1 MAVIRYK
8 DIAYGGGSSVTEGY
22 YKVADGKFYEHF
34 DGTTY
39 SDEITGEDG
48 ILYLDL
54 STNNLYRW
62 STGASLFVL
71 VGKSTLAS
79 LNDTNISSPTDGQAI
94 EYNGTSS
101 KWVNV
106 AKKAAD
112 TPTFTEATGTRSN
125 IVGSGETMAT
135 ILGKIKRWFT
145 DLKDLAF
152 IGKDGTS
159 STKYLRGDGTW
170 QEFPTIP
177 TVNDKTL
184 TIQKNGTQV
193 AQFTANSASDV
204 TANITVPTGD
214 LASVNKP
221 SSGQTTSYLRGDGTW
236 QNFPTIPAA
245 QVNSDWNATSG
256 VAEILNKPTIPD
268 DTKVTQT
275 NTTGDASY
283 RVLFSKNAN
292 DTTETDTAR
301 KNTGLQYNPSKRTL
315 TTNTVKN
322 DVSNHL
328 LTGTGTAGQDKGSGQ
343 TNRYVPSVWTF
354 NLRNAPADGDEISIK
369 IPVAGISYGV
379 WLSVDNGTTYYP
391 VGRNDTSRL
400 QTQFA
405 NGTTIHLVFQTNAN
419 MSMYAR
425 GGADSSTTY
434 TGNYWKVVNYYDSN
448 TTYSVVSTSANGL
461 APKVTDTS
469 KFLKGDGTW
478 AAPTDNTK
486 LPLAGGTMTGTINS
500 QSIVPKTDETYY
512 LGDNSHQYRACYSQ
526 DFIAGRSYYTDG
538 LVSFANATNGYLTGL
553 RSITTSGSNKL
564 LYLPNENGILATQ
577 AWATQEINL
586 DGTMT
591 FTNTSYSGGSTTR
604 SYAARAIRGT
614 RMVWLI
620 GGAGNMNFSAFP
632 TSNAFSK
639 IASGLPKAKYTVQ
652 FWMIGMR
659 TTTAGCVFQI
669 DGNGDLSCNVAG
681 VSSRVNDWCWF
692 NYWYLAADS
701 YF

>member
-1 MAVIRYK
+1 MGIIMHK
-8 DIAYGGGSSVTEGY
+8 GIAYGGGGSSVTEGY

-62 STGASLFVL
+62 STGAILFVL

-79 LNDTNISSPTDGQAI
+79 LNDTNIATPADGQAL

-112 TPTFTEATGTRSN
+112 TPTFTEQTGTRSN

-135 ILGKIKRWFT
+135 ILGKIKRWFS

-152 IGKDGTS
+152 IAKDGTS
-159 STKYLRGDGTW
+159 STKYL
-170 QEFPTIP
+170 Q
-177 TVNDKTL
+177 
-184 TIQKNGTQV
+184 
-193 AQFTANSASDV
+193 
-204 TANITVPTGD
+204 
-214 LASVNKP
+214 
-221 SSGQTTSYLRGDGTW
+221 GDGTW
-236 QNFPTIPAA
+236 QNF
-245 QVNSDWNATSG
+245 
-256 VAEILNKPTIPD
+256 PTIPD

-283 RVLFSKNAN
+283 RVLFSNNAN

-328 LTGTGTAGQDKGSGQ
+328 LTGSGTTGQDKGSGQ

-354 NLRNAPADGDEISIK
+354 NLRNAPADGDEVMIK
-369 IPVAGISYGV
+369 IPAAGISYGV

-419 MSMYAR
+419 MSIYAR

-461 APKVTDTS
+461 APKITS
-469 KFLKGDGTW
+469 TTGFLKGDGTW
-478 AAPTDNTK
+478 ATPTDSTK
-486 LPLAGGTMTGTINS
+486 LPLAGGTMTGTLTS
-500 QSIVPKTDETYY
+500 QNVIPNGTSYD
-512 LGDNSHQYRACYSQ
+512 LGGISNWFR
-526 DFIAGRSYYTDG
+526 RVYTKAVR
-538 LVSFANATNGYLTGL
+538 LCNTNGYLGILSTNDAL
-553 RSITTSGSNKL
+553 TADRTYT
-564 LYLPNENGILATQ
+564 LPNETGTLATREYLDSSGPRS
-577 AWATQEINL
+577 AKLSYTLKSSFTLASSWGSINIYKRFGIVTISIWGLMRSSTWSGDLLAFEISGAPTGEGVGVLVMNSAAL
-586 DGTMT
+586 PCRV
-591 FTNTSYSGGSTTR
+591 TNGSVYIGNGGSYQVNSTLLG
-604 SYAARAIRGT
+604 SIVY
-614 RMVWLI
+614 
-620 GGAGNMNFSAFP
+620 
-632 TSNAFSK
+632 
-639 IASGLPKAKYTVQ
+639 
-652 FWMIGMR
+652 
-659 TTTAGCVFQI
+659 
-669 DGNGDLSCNVAG
+669 LST
-681 VSSRVNDWCWF
+681 
-692 NYWYLAADS
+692 
-701 YF
+701 

>member
-1 MAVIRYK
+1 MGIIRYK

-79 LNDTNISSPTDGQAI
+79 LNDTNIATPTDGQAI

-135 ILGKIKRWFT
+135 ILGKIKRWFA

-152 IGKDGTS
+152 IGKDGAS

-170 QEFPTIP
+170 QAFP
-177 TVNDKTL
+177 
-184 TIQKNGTQV
+184 
-193 AQFTANSASDV
+193 S
-204 TANITVPTGD
+204 
-214 LASVNKP
+214 
-221 SSGQTTSYLRGDGTW
+221 
-236 QNFPTIPAA
+236 IPAA
-245 QVNSDWNATSG
+245 QVQSDWNQTDSAQ
-256 VAEILNKPTIPD
+256 VDYIKNKPTIPTNTD
-268 DTKVTQT
+268 EKVKQE
-275 NTTGDASY
+275 NTTGSADY
-283 RVLFSKNAN
+283 RVLLSNGAN
-292 DTTETDTAR
+292 DTTETKTAR
-301 KNTGLQYNPSKRTL
+301 KSTNLKFNPSTGALSAIKLVLSKALNR
-315 TTNTVKN
+315 
-322 DVSNHL
+322 L

-343 TNRYVPSVWTF
+343 TNRYVPAEWKF
-354 NLRNAPADGDEISIK
+354 NAGITPTDGDEISIK

-486 LPLAGGTMTGTINS
+486 LPLAGGTMTGQIATQNVLDAVIIPQTDMVGNIGSDAKRYDKGYFNDLYLGKKAGNGSSIRFRTSSNS
-500 QSIVPKTDETYY
+500 NETVLKATAASVGVRSLELPDET
-512 LGDNSHQYRACYSQ
+512 G
-526 DFIAGRSYYTDG
+526 T
-538 LVSFANATNGYLTGL
+538 
-553 RSITTSGSNKL
+553 
-564 LYLPNENGILATQ
+564 LATQ
-577 AWATQEINL
+577 EYVSTNYGTITTGTITKASRITSGTLDNTQCQKIGKMVVASGRIHSMSSVSASG
-586 DGTMT
+586 DFFQIPTG
-591 FTNTSYSGGSTTR
+591 FRPTNGAIGMGYIKIGSTFNPCPCSISTNGVVGI
-604 SYAARAIRGT
+604 Y
-614 RMVWLI
+614 W
-620 GGAGNMNFSAFP
+620 SA
-632 TSNAFSK
+632 S
-639 IASGLPKAKYTVQ
+639 Q
-652 FWMIGMR
+652 
-659 TTTAGCVFQI
+659 TTDQVFFFAVYPI
-669 DGNGDLSCNVAG
+669 S
-681 VSSRVNDWCWF
+681 
-692 NYWYLAADS
+692 
-701 YF
+701 

>member
-1 MAVIRYK
+1 MGVIRYK

-71 VGKSTLAS
+71 VGKSTLAA
-79 LNDTNISSPTDGQAI
+79 LTDTNISSPTDGQAL

-112 TPTFTEATGTRSN
+112 TPTFSEASTRDNLS
-125 IVGSGETMAT
+125 GSGETMDT
-135 ILGKIKRWFT
+135 ILGKIKKWFA

-170 QEFPTIP
+170 QAFP
-177 TVNDKTL
+177 
-184 TIQKNGTQV
+184 
-193 AQFTANSASDV
+193 S
-204 TANITVPTGD
+204 
-214 LASVNKP
+214 
-221 SSGQTTSYLRGDGTW
+221 
-236 QNFPTIPAA
+236 IPAA
-245 QVNSDWNATSG
+245 QVQSDWNQTDSAQ
-256 VAEILNKPTIPD
+256 VDYIKNKPTIPTNTD
-268 DTKVTQT
+268 EKVKQE
-275 NTTGDASY
+275 NTTGSADY
-283 RVLFSKNAN
+283 RVLLSNGAN
-292 DTTETDTAR
+292 DTTETKTAR
-301 KNTGLQYNPSKRTL
+301 KSTNIKFNPSTGIL
-315 TTNTVKN
+315 NTVKLVLSKALN
-322 DVSNHL
+322 RL

-343 TNRYVPSVWTF
+343 TNRYVPAEWKF
-354 NLRNAPADGDEISIK
+354 NAGITPTDGDEISIK

-434 TGNYWKVVNYYDSN
+434 TGNYWKVVNYYDTN

-478 AAPTDNTK
+478 AAPTDSTK
-486 LPLAGGTMTGTINS
+486 IPLAGTTALTG
-500 QSIVPKTDETYY
+500 SIVPSTDKSIS
-512 LGDNSHQYRACYSQ
+512 LGSLTNTFYSA
-526 DFIAGRSYYTDG
+526 FAAMFAAGRAGNQTGNVRFFHSGESSYYTN
-538 LVSFANATNGYLTGL
+538 LMPTKP
-553 RSITTSGSNKL
+553 TTL
-564 LYLPNENGILATQ
+564 QTLYLPDSSGTLATQ
-577 AWATQEINL
+577 EWVNKTYSTLTTQFKTGWSVESWGSINAYRVGSL
-586 DGTMT
+586 IIMNFWGLKC
-591 FTNTSYSGGSTTR
+591 SSTT
-604 SYAARAIRGT
+604 SADAEVLTITSSG
-614 RMVWLI
+614 
-620 GGAGNMNFSAFP
+620 FSSAFGRS
-632 TSNAFSK
+632 TSTPASANASDGVPPCYITSK
-639 IASGLPKAKYTVQ
+639 SFYMGRVTANKTYCGQVIAVITS
-652 FWMIGMR
+652 
-659 TTTAGCVFQI
+659 
-669 DGNGDLSCNVAG
+669 
-681 VSSRVNDWCWF
+681 
-692 NYWYLAADS
+692 
-701 YF
+701 